1 MNRFLFRG
9 FVICMIAGVLAV
21 GTPGVQAQE
30 SAPVENNTAEPA
42 ASRGLTVE
50 PGVIAIQNVVPGEK
64 VDLYE
69 KAGIALT
76 VTNGSDRVR
85 IFDIAPGLPSQM
97 RLNVRDGYRDIPDPA
112 WFKLE
117 KESVRLAPFS
127 KAVVKMYIDIPKDEK
142 YYNQHFSVGLNIQSR
157 PEAGEKIALG
167 VKPIYYIET
176 KSKEIKKVVPDGV
189 LAVSPSLIS
198 IDASSLG
205 KIKKAAAFTLL
216 NNDSKKHRYTI
227 ACFVPPVERDHKIT
241 LSSGYAWIPD
251 TAWIRP
257 ARTEVKIKPGKKILV
272 NVDLDIPVEEAYR
285 GKNHEGIVMIRSDD
299 GMTNFVRILIDS

>member
-9 FVICMIAGVLAV
+9 FVICLMAGVLAV
-21 GTPGVQAQE
+21 GASGAYAQE
-30 SAPVENNTAEPA
+30 SVPAGTSDIAPA
-42 ASRGLTVE
+42 AGRGLTVE
-50 PGVIAIQNVVPGEK
+50 PGVIAIQNVVPGER

-69 KAGIALT
+69 KVGIALT
-76 VTNGSDRVR
+76 ITNGSDRIR
-85 IFDIAPGLPSQM
+85 IFDIVPGLPSEM
-97 RLNVRDGYRDIPDPA
+97 RLNVRDGYRDMPDPS

-127 KAVVKMYIDIPKDEK
+127 SAEVKMYIDIPKDEK
-142 YYNQHFSVGLNIQSR
+142 YYNQHFAVGLNIHTR

-167 VKPIYYIET
+167 VKPVYYIET
-176 KSKEIKKVVPDGV
+176 KSKEIKKGVSDGA

-227 ACFVPPVERDHKIT
+227 ACFVPPVERAHKIT

-257 ARTEVKIKPGKKILV
+257 ARTEVKINPGKKVLV
-272 NVDLDIPVEEAYR
+272 DVDLDIPVDEAYR
-285 GKNHEGIVMIRSDD
+285 GKNHEGILLIHSDD